1 MITDD
6 PHSGPSKMESYC
18 PKLDARYAASG
29 LSRDFL
35 QVSSV
40 TALSGLCK
48 SFGMGQGHVLQE
60 NQHKAKLVVR
70 LLVKHFSSSRDAGG
84 FFHDDL
90 VYAVPGLPG
99 PLAVKVTC
107 AENHTLTMSRS
118 RVRKSRPPHCNEVI
132 TSFQAGYNR
141 FVCAGSTRD
150 CETSGVTIFV
160 VDESFSCGKNECR
173 SGKSSITMLGTSH
186 WTLVAQGCLLS
197 AWDCEPWTWYCEN
210 QHEPN
215 NSEEIPAV
223 GKPLKNSLVLAVG
236 SSGLQ
241 GPTPYMTPPPTS
253 YGSRHTAP

>member
-6 PHSGPSKMESYC
+6 PHSGPSKMESCC
-18 PKLDARYAASG
+18 PKLDARYAASARN
-29 LSRDFL
+29 SL

-40 TALSGLCK
+40 TALSGLCQP
-48 SFGMGQGHVLQE
+48 FGMVQGHVLQE

-90 VYAVPGLPG
+90 AHAAAGLPG
-99 PLAVKVTC
+99 PPAVEVTC
-107 AENHTLTMSRS
+107 TGNHTLTMSRS
-118 RVRKSRPPHCNEVI
+118 RVRKSRPLHRNKVI
-132 TSFQAGYNR
+132 TPFQAGYKR

-150 CETSGVTIFV
+150 CETSGVMIFV

-173 SGKSSITMLGTSH
+173 SGGNSITMLGTSH
-186 WTLVAQGCLLS
+186 WMLVAQGCLLS
-197 AWDCEPWTWYCEN
+197 TWDCDPWSWYFEN

-215 NSEEIPAV
+215 DLEEIPAV
-223 GKPLKNSLVLAVG
+223 GNPLKNSLVLAVR

-241 GPTPYMTPPPTS
+241 GPTLYMTPLPAS
-253 YGSRHTAP
+253 YGSQRIAS